1 MNKNKIY
8 IFLLFFLSLNVHANS
23 YYDDFYSD
31 FHNSSKTFTDQS
43 DMIEKNF
50 RDPDEINLPWINAL
64 VRISKMAIY
73 TED

>member
-31 FHNSSKTFTDQS
+31 FHNSSKTFTS
-43 DMIEKNF
+43 NVDMHE
-50 RDPDEINLPWINAL
+50 RDFFDPEEIKLTWANAL
-64 VRISKMAIY
+64 VRIPKNDGCKS
-73 TED
+73 

>member
-31 FHNSSKTFTDQS
+31 FHNSSKIFTDRGN
-43 DMIEKNF
+43 MNEKKF
-50 RDPDEINLPWINAL
+50 RDKSD
-64 VRISKMAIY
+64 
-73 TED
+73 